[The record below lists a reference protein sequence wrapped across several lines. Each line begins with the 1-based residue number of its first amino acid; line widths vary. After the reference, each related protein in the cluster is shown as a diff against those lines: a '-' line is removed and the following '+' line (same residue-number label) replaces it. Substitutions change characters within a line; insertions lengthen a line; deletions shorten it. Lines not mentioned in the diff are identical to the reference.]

1 MIGLFV
7 SVIKAILTMLLKTAA
22 LKFLHPYL
30 LRLDAW
36 CEKRLGIDIIKQEK
50 RFFPTERVYET
61 QCRQIVVRLADTVH
75 IW

>member
-7 SVIKAILTMLLKTAA
+7 AVIKAILTMLLKTAA

-30 LRLDAW
+30 LSLDAW

-50 RFFPTERVYET
+50 SFKERYPNIYNRIEELEKKVK
-61 QCRQIVVRLADTVH
+61 
-75 IW
+75 

>member
-30 LRLDAW
+30 LMLDAW

-50 RFFPTERVYET
+50 SFKERYPNIYNRIEELEKKVK
-61 QCRQIVVRLADTVH
+61 
-75 IW
+75 

>member
-1 MIGLFV
+1 
-7 SVIKAILTMLLKTAA
+7 MLLKTAA

-50 RFFPTERVYET
+50 SFKERYPNIYNRIEELEKKVK
-61 QCRQIVVRLADTVH
+61 
-75 IW
+75 

>member
-7 SVIKAILTMLLKTAA
+7 AVIKAILTMLLKTAA

-30 LRLDAW
+30 LSLDAW

-50 RFFPTERVYET
+50 SFKERYTNIYNRIEELEKKVK
-61 QCRQIVVRLADTVH
+61 
-75 IW
+75 

>member
-30 LRLDAW
+30 LKLDAW

-50 RFFPTERVYET
+50 SFKERYPNIYNRIEELEKKVK
-61 QCRQIVVRLADTVH
+61 
-75 IW
+75 